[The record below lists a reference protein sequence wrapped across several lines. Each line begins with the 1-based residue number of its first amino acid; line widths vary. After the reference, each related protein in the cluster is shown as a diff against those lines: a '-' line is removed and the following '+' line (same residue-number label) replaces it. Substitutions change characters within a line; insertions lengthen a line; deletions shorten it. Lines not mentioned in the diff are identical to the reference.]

1 MWKTLLELSRQHE
14 KILEESNNLQ
24 HWLQSSLQ
32 WNVKIKLKGQGT
44 GKICLQKGGFIISEF
59 FRMYFSTPGAKNYY
73 LLYWGP
79 SNNREFVNGGATVF
93 KYLVETIKAYC
104 K

>member
-1 MWKTLLELSRQHE
+1 
-14 KILEESNNLQ
+14 
-24 HWLQSSLQ
+24 
-32 WNVKIKLKGQGT
+32 
-44 GKICLQKGGFIISEF
+44 
-59 FRMYFSTPGAKNYY
+59 MYFSTPGAKNYY

-93 KYLVETIKAYC
+93 KCLVETVIAYY